1 MGRNL
6 FNRAAADVDT
16 AEDIDDDEVDEG
28 GNNSDDVASFVCSS
42 VEHETGIGG
51 VTTLILA

>member
-1 MGRNL
+1 M
-6 FNRAAADVDT
+6 DT